1 MKKTSLQKLQGL
13 GRLTRCGREMA
24 KPARHPGPAASTELR
39 LDPPPRARRP
49 VSGKLGPAWGYR
61 SYCARPAASTKASRR
76 MLRTF

>member
-24 KPARHPGPAASTELR
+24 KPACHPGPAASTELR

-49 VSGKLGPAWGYR
+49 Q
-61 SYCARPAASTKASRR
+61 
-76 MLRTF
+76 

>member
-13 GRLTRCGREMA
+13 GRLTRGGRQMA

-49 VSGKLGPAWGYR
+49 Q
-61 SYCARPAASTKASRR
+61 
-76 MLRTF
+76 